1 MMIGRHDG
9 WLVTTILNWEW
20 ERMPWYFFSSCYF
33 YSGGWVGRG
42 SVTFQTSLQYTV
54 HARLVDLYCLTNNF
68 LILFAFFFRQWYL
81 PSLSTTFI
89 RHFYQPSLSTIFI
102 RNLYLPFLSTIFI
115 YHFYPPSLSTI
126 FIRHLFPSSLS
137 TVFSAI
143 FIRNLYLPF
152 LFAIFILYP
161 SFLSAIM
168 NLHQLSI
175 SVKFTLCPPYL
186 STIFIYHLYPPSL
199 TEIFL

>member
-102 RNLYLPFLSTIFI
+102 RHLYLPFLSAIFIRHLYLQFFPPSLSAIFI
-115 YHFYPPSLSTI
+115 YHFYSPSLFFIRHFYLLSWIFISYLYPSNLLFVRHIYQPSLSII
-126 FIRHLFPSSLS
+126 FIRHL
-137 TVFSAI
+137 
-143 FIRNLYLPF
+143 
-152 LFAIFILYP
+152 
-161 SFLSAIM
+161 
-168 NLHQLSI
+168 
-175 SVKFTLCPPYL
+175 
-186 STIFIYHLYPPSL
+186 
-199 TEIFL
+199 